1 MLSSQS
7 VNTLRD
13 LLECRISAMDITD
26 REDMR
31 EAAIMKRALN
41 ELLRISGGAI
51 EASDF
56 SDMLPRRGRKK
67 KTLLNA

>member
-26 REDMR
+26 REDVR

-41 ELLRISGGAI
+41 ELLRISVGAV

-67 KTLLNA
+67 KSLLNA

>member
-1 MLSSQS
+1 MLSAQS
-7 VNTLRD
+7 VNVMRD
-13 LLECRISAMDITD
+13 ILECRLSAMDVTD

-41 ELLRISGGAI
+41 EIMRIAGNAV

-67 KTLLNA
+67 KSAFN